1 MIFAFEG
8 VDGSGKTT
16 LSRLL
21 YEKILGETDYDV
33 LWLSEPTPF
42 PIGGT
47 VRQLVNT
54 QELNTFEQTLLFT
67 ADREYMIRN
76 YILPNK
82 DKIIIL
88 DRSFVSSYV
97 YQIMNLDDTQTQLKN
112 ILITLTE
119 YSIRNFYVDILFYLD
134 CEPKVAW
141 ERVKNKEPE
150 NVKSIDY
157 YTQMRKNYLEFL
169 RNKHPHIKD
178 IYILN
183 GAREVSQTLLLVKNR
198 ILEQATFLLS

>member
-1 MIFAFEG
+1 MIVVFEG
-8 VDGSGKTT
+8 IDGSGKTT

-21 YEKILGETDYDV
+21 CEKMLSETDYDV

-42 PIGGT
+42 PIGGMIKH
-47 VRQLVNT
+47 LINT

-76 YILPNK
+76 YVLPNK

-88 DRSFVSSYV
+88 DRSFLSTYA
-97 YQIMNLDDTQTQLKN
+97 YQIMSLDDTQTQLRDL
-112 ILITLTE
+112 LITLTE

-150 NVKSIDY
+150 SVKSIDY
-157 YTQMRKNYLEFL
+157 YTQIRKNYLEFL
-169 RNKHPHIKD
+169 RGKHPHIKD
-178 IYILN
+178 VYVLN
-183 GAREVSQTLLLVKNR
+183 GAREISQTLLLVKNR
-198 ILEQATFLLS
+198 ILEQAAAVL